1 MVFIGHLVNLWTL
14 FFAFINRFSFDIMS
28 KISLNELN
36 NYYEDE
42 GSQPSGSSTNK
53 KRKMVKGNIKIE
65 KKNKPRSE

>member
-1 MVFIGHLVNLWTL
+1 
-14 FFAFINRFSFDIMS
+14 MS

-42 GSQPSGSSTNK
+42 GSQPSGSSSNK

-65 KKNKPRSE
+65 KKTNLALSNETTNSSCQPYLHPNKIQ